1 MPIVSPFLRN
11 GPRASDM
18 AIWVLAALMI
28 PSAIYSALYQSPFI
42 FQLIGYTLLGMAAE
56 TLYVLIFQKGKKIN
70 TVSSGL
76 TAALIAASVPISMPF
91 WPMLF
96 AILIALW
103 VVKLPMAGKP
113 LRFNA
118 AMAGRLFLMLAY
130 SNAVVAWGNPMVDG
144 LTCATP
150 QELYSSDGFALDL
163 PTLLFGRIG
172 GNWEDLFHLVPGSP
186 GETFP
191 IVILLLGVVLCIKG
205 VVAWRTPIAFLISFC
220 ITTALLG
227 ESALFNLL
235 SSATI
240 FSAVFIVSDPVSTP
254 MSKSG
259 KIACGIIIG
268 VGNAVIRHYTYYA
281 EAIVYAVL
289 IGNLASPLLDRIAFE
304 LQGRKLGNRTATP

>member
-1 MPIVSPFLRN
+1 MPVVSPFLRN
-11 GPRASDM
+11 GPRASCM
-18 AIWVLAALMI
+18 VVWTLAALMV
-28 PSAIYSALYQSPFI
+28 PSTIYSILYRSPFI

-56 TLYVLIFQKGKKIN
+56 TLYVWLLRKEKKIN
-70 TVSSGL
+70 TTGSGL
-76 TAALIAASVPISMPF
+76 TAALIAASVPTSMPF

-103 VVKLPMAGKP
+103 VAKLPMTGKP

-130 SNAVVAWGNPMVDG
+130 GNQIVAWGNPTVDG
-144 LTCATP
+144 LSCATP
-150 QELYSSDGFALDL
+150 QELYSSDGFTLDL

-172 GNWEDLFHLVPGSP
+172 GIWEDLFHLVPGSP

-191 IVILLLGVVLCIKG
+191 IIILLIGVVLYIKG
-205 VVAWRTPIAFLISFC
+205 ISTWRTPVAFLVSFC

-240 FSAVFIVSDPVSTP
+240 FSAAFIVSDPVSTP

-259 KIACGIIIG
+259 KIICGIIIG
-268 VGNAVIRHYTYYA
+268 ASNAVIRHYTYYA

-289 IGNLASPLLDRIAFE
+289 IGNLASPLLDRIAFG
-304 LQGRKLGNRTATP
+304 LQGRKLRTRTTTP